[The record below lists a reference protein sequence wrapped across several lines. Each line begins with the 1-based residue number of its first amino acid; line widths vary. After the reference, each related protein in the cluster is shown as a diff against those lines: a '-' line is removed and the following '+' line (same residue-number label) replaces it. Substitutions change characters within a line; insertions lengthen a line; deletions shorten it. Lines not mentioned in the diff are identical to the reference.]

1 MIKEQARQVLPL
13 VNDPEM
19 HPLLVKY
26 AEYRLD
32 ILRQHLE
39 NEKNL
44 QKVSE
49 IQGSIAEI
57 KRLFTL
63 KNEVRGELENNK

>member
-1 MIKEQARQVLPL
+1 
-13 VNDPEM
+13 M